1 MFRKTNQ
8 EKQEQKWYKIVNRN
22 YQLSKKG
29 KLTMKRIKA
38 EKVAKAAIILFV
50 TSLVVIV
57 FLFSY
62 IAINIF
68 SEKAFA
74 KKPQIN
80 EDKNQELKENV
91 SLNNKESEFEE
102 IKTATATTSEQ
113 LVDPINDATNNT
125 TEATNTFIKSD
136 SKNNNLIKIELSEE
150 SSPSANLNNTNMNN
164 LSNKENTNV
173 ENVETS
179 NSNKKE
185 ELKLEELKTINKSL
199 LVSEKNNNLTI
210 SSLDQL
216 GFINAGNVSLFDSP
230 ESKKEIAKIR
240 YGTFVKV
247 LEKYNATDTT
257 YNRIVYSDDES
268 SEKQGWVKS
277 IFITNIS
284 SYIKPSSSNIVFEPI
299 KKIQGRV
306 KNVRGIYIS
315 HSTATKK
322 SNLLEKYLKF
332 AKRNNINTF
341 VIDVKGDDGQLLFKS
356 EAANK
361 HAPAANNFAVYSKE
375 ELKEII
381 NTLKAEGIYLIA
393 RIVCFKDPTYART
406 HKDKAIIY
414 KDTGE
419 LYTGIY
425 KIPWASAYDR
435 ELWDYNIEVAKEAAE
450 IGFDEIQYDYVRFPE
465 ISKELRKE
473 IDLRNQRN
481 ETMFEAIYKFLLK
494 SKIELSSYNVPLA
507 ADIFGLVPNVLDDLG
522 IGQQWEL
529 VSNVVDYI
537 CPMVYPSHYANGSFK
552 LPVPDA
558 YPYETVYNSVLS
570 GVVRN
575 RYLPS
580 PAKIRPW
587 IQAFTAT
594 WVKGHI
600 TYGENEIRK
609 QIKALKDLGINE
621 FMLWNASNRY
631 IEMKYE

>member
-1 MFRKTNQ
+1 
-8 EKQEQKWYKIVNRN
+8 
-22 YQLSKKG
+22 
-29 KLTMKRIKA
+29 MKRIKS
-38 EKVAKAAIILFV
+38 ERIAKAAIILFV

-57 FLFSY
+57 LLFSY
-62 IAINIF
+62 MAINIF

-74 KKPQIN
+74 KKTQIN
-80 EDKNQELKENV
+80 ENKNQELKENV
-91 SLNNKESEFEE
+91 SLNNKESKFEE

-113 LVDPINDATNNT
+113 LIGPINDATNNN
-125 TEATNTFIKSD
+125 TETTNTFIKND
-136 SKNNNLIKIELSEE
+136 SKNNNLIKIELSGE
-150 SSPSANLNNTNMNN
+150 SSPSANLNNKNMNN
-164 LSNKENTNV
+164 LSNKEHTQVTNV
-173 ENVETS
+173 ENVEAS
-179 NSNKKE
+179 NLNKKKE
-185 ELKLEELKTINKSL
+185 IKLEEQRPINKNL
-199 LVSEKNNNLTI
+199 LTSEKNNNLII
-210 SSLDQL
+210 SSLNQL

-230 ESKKEIAKIR
+230 ESKKEIDKIR

-257 YNRIVYSDDES
+257 YTRIIYSEDES
-268 SEKQGWVKS
+268 FEKQGWVKS
-277 IFITNIS
+277 TFITNIS
-284 SYIKPSSSNIVFEPI
+284 SYIKPSSSTIVLEPI
-299 KKIQGRV
+299 KKIQAKV

-315 HSTATKK
+315 YSTATTK

-332 AKRNNINTF
+332 AKRNNINAF
-341 VIDVKGDDGQLLFKS
+341 VIDVKGDNGQLLFKS

-361 HAPAANNFAVYSKE
+361 HAPAANSFTVYSKE

-381 NTLKAEGIYLIA
+381 STLKSEGIYLIA
-393 RIVCFKDPTYART
+393 RIVCFKDPVYART

-414 KDTGE
+414 KNTGE
-419 LYTGIY
+419 LYTGVY

-435 ELWDYNIEVAKEAAE
+435 ELWNYNIEVAKEAAE

-465 ISKELRKE
+465 ISKKLRDKV
-473 IDLRNQRN
+473 DLRNQRN

-494 SKIELSSYNVPLA
+494 SKIELSSYNIPLA
-507 ADIFGLVPNVLDDLG
+507 ADIFGLVPNVVDDLG

-529 VSNVVDYI
+529 ISNVVDYI

-570 GVVRN
+570 GVIRN

-580 PAKIRPW
+580 PARIRPW

-594 WVKGHI
+594 WVKGYI
-600 TYGENEIRK
+600 AYGENEIRK

>member
-1 MFRKTNQ
+1 
-8 EKQEQKWYKIVNRN
+8 
-22 YQLSKKG
+22 
-29 KLTMKRIKA
+29 MKRINA
-38 EKVAKAAIILFV
+38 EKIAKTAIILFV
-50 TSLVVIV
+50 TSLVIIAL
-57 FLFSY
+57 LFSY
-62 IAINIF
+62 IAVNIL

-74 KKPQIN
+74 KKAQIN
-80 EDKNQELKENV
+80 ENKNQESKENLT
-91 SLNNKESEFEE
+91 LNKKENKFEKEE
-102 IKTATATTSEQ
+102 IRTATATTIEQ
-113 LVDPINDATNNT
+113 LTVPIDDANNT
-125 TEATNTFIKSD
+125 NTEATNTFIKND
-136 SKNNNLIKIELSEE
+136 NKNNNLIKIELSEE
-150 SSPSANLNNTNMNN
+150 SSPSTNLNNANIVN
-164 LSNKENTNV
+164 LNSKEDTKVTNV
-173 ENVETS
+173 EKN
-179 NSNKKE
+179 NLNKNE
-185 ELKLEELKTINKSL
+185 EPKLEEQETTNKILSY
-199 LVSEKNNNLTI
+199 SEKNNNLTI
-210 SSLDQL
+210 SSLNQL

-299 KKIQGRV
+299 KKIHGRV

-315 HSTATKK
+315 YSTATTK
-322 SNLLEKYLKF
+322 SNLLEKYLRF
-332 AKRNNINTF
+332 AKRNNINAF

-435 ELWDYNIEVAKEAAE
+435 ELWNYNIEVAKEAAE

-465 ISKELRKE
+465 ISKELRNKV
-473 IDLRNQRN
+473 DLRNQRN

-494 SKIELSSYNVPLA
+494 SKIELSSYNIPLA
-507 ADIFGLVPNVLDDLG
+507 ADIFGLVPNVVDDLG

-529 VSNVVDYI
+529 ISNVVDYI

-558 YPYETVYNSVLS
+558 YPYETVYNSVLG
-570 GVVRN
+570 GVIRN

-600 TYGENEIRK
+600 NYGENEIRK